1 MQRIN
6 ELKRNA
12 FISCNTFNA
21 QMKENW
27 HVQRADKWTSYWKDE
42 AHDPCAPYLLTKC
55 FEISGEERKELK
67 LDVVEEESI
76 KIMLDGRHLVT
87 LLALPEELRE
97 LAAGFLVCEGV
108 LRRIGDIRSINVQ
121 EDTVFCLSTM
131 DAGELE
137 LWKEVR
143 SSGCIGIKSSWEGIE
158 PITSGVRME
167 KEVLMN
173 AIEQIKEQGK
183 IWRRTGG
190 THSSLI
196 CTSEGEIVS
205 FCEDVS
211 RACSVDKAVGA
222 ALLSGRELSNCA
234 LVTTGRLSGGMVAK
248 AARAGIP
255 IVVSKAAPLS
265 TGVRLSKMV
274 GMTIVAF
281 VRKPD
286 LYIYSGEE
294 RVV

>member
-1 MQRIN
+1 MR
-6 ELKRNA
+6 
-12 FISCNTFNA
+12 
-21 QMKENW
+21 ENW
-27 HVQRADKWTSYWKDE
+27 HADKAGKWTSFWKDE
-42 AHDPCAPYLLTKC
+42 AHDPSAPFLLTEC
-55 FEISGEERKELK
+55 VEISGEERKELE
-67 LDVVEEESI
+67 LDVVVEESI
-76 KIMLDGRHLVT
+76 KLMLDGHHLVT
-87 LLALPEELRE
+87 LLALPRELRE

-108 LRRIGDIRSINVQ
+108 VKEIGDIRSMHVL
-121 EDTVFCLSTM
+121 EDTVFCESTM

-143 SSGCIGIKSSWEGIE
+143 SSGCVGIKSSWEGIE
-158 PITSGVRME
+158 PISSRVRIE
-167 KEVLMN
+167 KEVLLN
-173 AIEQIKEQGK
+173 AIEQIKERGK
-183 IWRRTGG
+183 LWRRTGG

-196 CTSEGEIVS
+196 CNEEGEIVS

-222 ALLSGRELSNCA
+222 ALLSGRDLSGCA

-255 IVVSKAAPLS
+255 VVVSKAAPLS
-265 TGVRLSKMV
+265 TGVILSKMV
-274 GMTIVAF
+274 GITLVAF
-281 VRKPD
+281 VRKPN

>member
-1 MQRIN
+1 
-6 ELKRNA
+6 
-12 FISCNTFNA
+12 
-21 QMKENW
+21 MKENW
-27 HVQRADKWTSYWKDE
+27 HEEKIGEWTSYWKKE
-42 AHDPCAPYLLTKC
+42 VHDPSAPYLLMKC
-55 FEISGEERKELK
+55 VEIAGKERKELE
-67 LDVVEEESI
+67 LDVVDEESI

-87 LLALPEELRE
+87 LLALPRELRE
-97 LAAGFLVCEGV
+97 LAAGFLICEGV
-108 LRRIGDIRSINVQ
+108 IKGTGDIRSINVH
-121 EDTVFCLSTM
+121 EDVVLCESTT
-131 DAGELE
+131 DAGEIE

-158 PITSGVRME
+158 PISSGVRIK
-167 KEVLMN
+167 KEVLIN
-173 AIEQIKEQGK
+173 SIELIKEKGN

-196 CTSEGEIVS
+196 CTAEGDIVS

-222 ALLSGRELSNCA
+222 ALLSGKDLSGCA

-248 AARAGIP
+248 AARARIP
-255 IVVSKAAPLS
+255 VVVSKAAPLS
-265 TGVRLSKMV
+265 TGVLLSR
-274 GMTIVAF
+274 TIGITLVAF
-281 VRKPD
+281 VRNPD